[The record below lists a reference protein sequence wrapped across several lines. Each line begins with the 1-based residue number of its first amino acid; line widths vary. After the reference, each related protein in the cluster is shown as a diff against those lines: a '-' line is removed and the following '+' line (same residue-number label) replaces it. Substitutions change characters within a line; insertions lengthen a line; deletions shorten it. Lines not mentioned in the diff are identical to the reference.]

1 MLSTRPIGNNMQ
13 TIYEIQTNTFCDGF
27 VNMWSDDNEDPIVFD
42 TKEQAQVGL
51 VLYLQSEP
59 DENADNYRVALVNK
73 TGQTI

>member
-1 MLSTRPIGNNMQ
+1 MQ
-13 TIYEIQTNTFCDGF
+13 TIYEIQTHTFCDGF
-27 VNMWSDDNEDPIVFD
+27 VNMWSDDNEDPIMFD
-42 TKEQAQVGL
+42 TKEQAQIEL

>member
-1 MLSTRPIGNNMQ
+1 MK

-42 TKEQAQVGL
+42 TKEQAQIEL

-59 DENADNYRVALVNK
+59 DENADNYRVSLVNK
-73 TGQTI
+73 TSQTI

>member
-1 MLSTRPIGNNMQ
+1 MQ
-13 TIYEIQTNTFCDGF
+13 TIYEIQTHTFCSGF

-42 TKEQAQVGL
+42 TKEQAQIEL

-59 DENADNYRVALVNK
+59 DENADNYRVARVNK

>member
-1 MLSTRPIGNNMQ
+1 MQ

-42 TKEQAQVGL
+42 TKEQAQVEL